1 MKQRAWW
8 LYLVVTAPVI
18 ALYLV
23 GPAVCQS
30 GPVFNAI
37 GLSAVA
43 AILLGVRFHR
53 PDQKAPWYLFALAQ
67 TLFVAGDVIA
77 YNFERIFGRSIPFPS
92 LADAFYL
99 SFFLVIVTG
108 LLVLIRRRSP
118 GADAA
123 SLVDALVIAIGAG
136 LFTWI
141 FLMAPYAHDDS
152 LSVTVKL
159 TAMAYPLMDLI
170 LFTVTVRLAVGRGA
184 RARSEFLM
192 IVSVAALFGTD
203 AIYGWLQL
211 HGIYQPG
218 GLLDFG
224 WIAFY
229 LIWGAAALH
238 PSMAGVKAAAKPR
251 RLTRTR
257 LLVLAAATF
266 VAPVTSLFGT
276 MTQSDRIV
284 IAASSIVLF
293 SLVLIRMVG
302 LVQRQEAA
310 TAGERELQ
318 KTTDR
323 LRQLDRLKDQFITTV
338 SHELRTPLTSIHGYV
353 NLLVEDEGEALS
365 DERRRFLS
373 IIERNTERLR
383 HLVDDLLLISELDAG
398 KLKLKLNRI
407 DLPTLARE
415 SVESARPAAE
425 AGDITLDF
433 SAESPLRLTG
443 DRLRLG
449 QLLDNVISNALKFTP
464 RGGTVSIRT
473 SRTNGSAF
481 VEIEDTGVG
490 IAQGDLR
497 HLFERF
503 YRTEGAE
510 ASAVQGTGLGLAIS
524 QAIAEAHGGLIDVT
538 SEENVGTTFRIA
550 LPAA

>member
-1 MKQRAWW
+1 
-8 LYLVVTAPVI
+8 
-18 ALYLV
+18 
-23 GPAVCQS
+23 
-30 GPVFNAI
+30 
-37 GLSAVA
+37 
-43 AILLGVRFHR
+43 
-53 PDQKAPWYLFALAQ
+53 
-67 TLFVAGDVIA
+67 
-77 YNFERIFGRSIPFPS
+77 
-92 LADAFYL
+92 
-99 SFFLVIVTG
+99 
-108 LLVLIRRRSP
+108 
-118 GADAA
+118 
-123 SLVDALVIAIGAG
+123 
-136 LFTWI
+136 
-141 FLMAPYAHDDS
+141 
-152 LSVTVKL
+152 
-159 TAMAYPLMDLI
+159 
-170 LFTVTVRLAVGRGA
+170 
-184 RARSEFLM
+184 
-192 IVSVAALFGTD
+192 
-203 AIYGWLQL
+203 
-211 HGIYQPG
+211 
-218 GLLDFG
+218 
-224 WIAFY
+224 
-229 LIWGAAALH
+229 
-238 PSMAGVKAAAKPR
+238 MAGVKAAAKPR

-353 NLLVEDEGEALS
+353 NLLVEDEGEALP

-473 SRTNGSAF
+473 SQTNGSAF

-490 IAQGDLR
+490 IAAGDLR

-550 LPAA
+550 LPAT